1 MFVLS
6 FKNVDDGP
14 IRDSFDNYYMGLVE
28 IKDFNVLIDNTSFFD
43 QPVKIKHET
52 YEKIVEMS
60 RNNYSATGNILDFS
74 RHQNY

>member
-1 MFVLS
+1 MFILS
-6 FKNVDDGP
+6 FKNGDDGP

-28 IKDFNVLIDNTSFFD
+28 IKDFNVLIDNTLFFD
-43 QPVKIKHET
+43 QPVKIKHEKKK
-52 YEKIVEMS
+52 KIVEMS

>member
-1 MFVLS
+1 MFILS
-6 FKNVDDGP
+6 FKNGDDGP